1 MVFLHIDTQ
10 NYNKKG
16 ETGETPIQTLNKFIR
31 TGKNIFALIYME
43 GCGPCNATRPEWKKI
58 GNVLQKDLVD
68 ILQGEIRKNGISNLV
83 ISVSKV
89 IVTTDLSIAKVFLS
103 VFPQDRASEL
113 LAAIKTNAPLIKHD
127 LSQRVKLQLR
137 KVPNLSFYIDDSL
150 DYIEKIDNAL
160 SEKENPIENRALL
173 EKRKKF

>member
-1 MVFLHIDTQ
+1 M
-10 NYNKKG
+10 
-16 ETGETPIQTLNKFIR
+16 ETNRQ
-31 TGKNIFALIYME
+31 
-43 GCGPCNATRPEWKKI
+43 KKI
-58 GNVLQKDLVD
+58 GGVIQKDLVD

-89 IVTTDLSIAKVFLS
+89 IVTTDLGLAKVYLS
-103 VFPQDRASEL
+103 IFPQE
-113 LAAIKTNAPLIKHD
+113 KAPEILEAVKSNRILIKHD

-160 SEKENPIENRALL
+160 AGKENPIENRDLL
-173 EKRKKF
+173 EQRKKI

>member
-1 MVFLHIDTQ
+1 MAL
-10 NYNKKG
+10 KKLYFCSM
-16 ETGETPIQTLNKFIR
+16 ETNRQ
-31 TGKNIFALIYME
+31 
-43 GCGPCNATRPEWKKI
+43 KKI
-58 GNVLQKDLVD
+58 GSVLQNDLVD
-68 ILQGEIRKNGISNLV
+68 ILQGEVRKNGLTNLV

-89 IVTTDLSIAKVFLS
+89 VVTTDLGVARVYLS
-103 VFPQDRASEL
+103 VFPQNRAQEILEAVKSN
-113 LAAIKTNAPLIKHD
+113 TPLIKHD

-160 SEKENPIENRALL
+160 AGKENPIENRDLL